1 MNDREKLTALIN
13 QFASG
18 SQQAFASLIGV
29 PRSNVATWMHRGS
42 MTANGREAILD
53 AFPQVSREWLQGT
66 LPDTDE
72 GERDSFASDGEHD
85 GRTGSDPLR
94 GMMVTPTDTIYFS
107 RRELIPL
114 FEDCRAT
121 CGVAEQFEHPE
132 LATEHIRLP
141 GVKGLAALP
150 AEGCSMEPTIREGDL
165 CIIGDEVAMD
175 SVNPRRI
182 YLIVTR
188 QGHCMFKRIYDEG
201 KTSPKVLA
209 LSDNPDYTPHA
220 EPFMKDDILHVYP
233 LKYVLHDV
241 G

>member
-66 LPDTDE
+66 QRADDAHADE
-72 GERDSFASDGEHD
+72 GERN
-85 GRTGSDPLR
+85 PLE
-94 GMMVTPTDTIYFS
+94 GMMAGRPDTIYFS
-107 RRELIPL
+107 RNELIPL

-121 CGVAEQFEHPE
+121 CGIAEQFEHPE
-132 LATEHIRLP
+132 NASEHIHLP
-141 GVKGLAALP
+141 GVKALAALP
-150 AEGCSMEPTIREGDL
+150 AEGNSMEPTIREGDL
-165 CIIGDEVAMD
+165 CIIGDEVPVGSA
-175 SVNPRRI
+175 SQSRV
-182 YLIVTR
+182 YLIVTK

-201 KTSPKVLA
+201 ATSQKILA
-209 LSDNPDYTPHA
+209 ISDNPDYTPHA
-220 EPFMKDDILHVYP
+220 EPLRKADVLHLYP
-233 LKYVLHDV
+233 LKYVLHDMR
-241 G
+241 

>member
-13 QFASG
+13 QFAGG
-18 SQQAFASLIGV
+18 SQQTFASLIGV

-66 LPDTDE
+66 LQPSAEGDICADTFPDA
-72 GERDSFASDGEHD
+72 R
-85 GRTGSDPLR
+85 DPLE
-94 GMMVTPTDTIYFS
+94 GMMASPPDTIYFS
-107 RRELIPL
+107 RHELIPL

-132 LATEHIRLP
+132 TAAEHIRLP

-150 AEGCSMEPTIREGDL
+150 AEGDSMEPTIHEGDL
-165 CIIGDEVAMD
+165 CIIGDEVPID
-175 SVNPRRI
+175 SVSPRRI

-188 QGHCMFKRIYDEG
+188 HGHCMFKRIYDEG
-201 KTSPKVLA
+201 ASSQKLLA
-209 LSDNPDYTPHA
+209 LSDNPHYTPHA
-220 EPFMKDDILHVYP
+220 EPFLKADILHVYP

>member
-13 QFASG
+13 QFANG

-53 AFPQVSREWLQGT
+53 AFPQVSREWLQGNM
-66 LPDTDE
+66 
-72 GERDSFASDGEHD
+72 RNADGD
-85 GRTGSDPLR
+85 LCSADAADPLD
-94 GMMVTPTDTIYFS
+94 GMMTDRPDTIYFT
-107 RRELIPL
+107 RNELIPL

-121 CGVAEQFEHPE
+121 CGIAEQFEHPE
-132 LATEHIRLP
+132 NATEHIHLP
-141 GVKGLAALP
+141 GIKALAALP
-150 AEGCSMEPTIREGDL
+150 AAGNSMEPTIHEGDL
-165 CIIGDEVAMD
+165 CIIGDEVPME
-175 SVNPRRI
+175 SVSPRRI

-188 QGHCMFKRIYDEG
+188 HGHCMFKRIYDEG
-201 KTSPKVLA
+201 STSQKVLA

-220 EPFMKDDILHVYP
+220 EPLMKADILHVYP

>member
-13 QFASG
+13 QFAGG

-29 PRSNVATWMHRGS
+29 SRSNVATWMHRGS

-53 AFPQVSREWLQGT
+53 AFPQVSREWLQGSGRMG
-66 LPDTDE
+66 E
-72 GERDSFASDGEHD
+72 GEGREEDGGDALE
-85 GRTGSDPLR
+85 
-94 GMMVTPTDTIYFS
+94 GMMAERADTIYFS
-107 RRELIPL
+107 RNELIPL

-132 LATEHIRLP
+132 YVSEHIRLP
-141 GVKGLAALP
+141 GVRGLAALP
-150 AEGCSMEPTIREGDL
+150 ADGCSMEPTIHEGDL
-165 CIIGDEVAMD
+165 CIIGDEVSLAGV
-175 SVNPRRI
+175 SARRI

-201 KTSPKVLA
+201 AGSRKILA

-220 EPFMKDDILHVYP
+220 EALLKADILHIYP

-241 G
+241 SR

>member
-1 MNDREKLTALIN
+1 MNDREKLSALIN
-13 QFASG
+13 QFAGG
-18 SQQAFASLIGV
+18 SQQTFANLIGV
-29 PRSNVATWMHRGS
+29 SRSNVATWMHRGS

-53 AFPQVSREWLQGT
+53 AFPQVSREWLQGGGRA
-66 LPDTDE
+66 DGWDE
-72 GERDSFASDGEHD
+72 EEAMG
-85 GRTGSDPLR
+85 
-94 GMMVTPTDTIYFS
+94 GMMADRPDTIYFS

-132 LATEHIRLP
+132 AVTEHIHLP
-141 GVKGLAALP
+141 GVRGLAALP
-150 AEGCSMEPTIREGDL
+150 AEGDSMQPTIHDGDL
-165 CIIGDEVAMD
+165 CIIGDEVQMS
-175 SVNPRRI
+175 SVSPRRI

-201 KTSPKVLA
+201 VSSGKLLA

-220 EPFMKDDILHVYP
+220 EAFLKDDILHIYP

-241 G
+241 ER